1 MSRIPASNARGAVT
15 FCSRESRIVT
25 VGSLRSRAIAAARGV
40 LSLRGMWVLAR
51 KILLH
56 DRVKFSVAAAGV
68 SISVLLV
75 LVQIG
80 LYFGFM
86 ENASTLID
94 NSKADVWVAA
104 RGTDNFDFAGPIDE
118 RMYYRVAQVPG
129 VERAERM
136 ILAFGQ
142 FKLPDGGT
150 QGVQVVGLD
159 DGPRLLAPWNV
170 VEGDVRQMKNVDG
183 IVVDRT
189 EFAKLRIE
197 AVGERREI
205 TQQRSRVV
213 GLTEGIRSFT
223 TSPFVFTNLD
233 TARAYSNMPA
243 TALTYVL
250 VKAAPG
256 VDPGTLRDAIEA
268 RIPHVDAYTTPQISA
283 WTREYWSSRTGVG
296 AGFFMTAVMGVIVGL
311 VVVGQIL
318 YNGTLEHLKE
328 YGTLKAMG
336 AANGAIVRVILYQA
350 LISAAVGFAVGGGLA
365 VAARGGMASANLKVA
380 LSPELL
386 GATALLTA
394 VMCGVAALLSI
405 LKVLRLDPAVVFKG

>member
-1 MSRIPASNARGAVT
+1 MLYR
-15 FCSRESRIVT
+15 
-25 VGSLRSRAIAAARGV
+25 LR
-40 LSLRGMWVLAR
+40 MWVLAR

-94 NSKADVWVAA
+94 HSRADLWVAA
-104 RGTDNFDFAGPIDE
+104 RGTDNFDFAGPMDE

-129 VERAERM
+129 VARAERM

-142 FKLPDGGT
+142 YKLPGGGT

-159 DGPRLLAPWNV
+159 DGASLLTPWNV
-170 VEGDVRQMKNVDG
+170 VEGDTRHMKDVDG

-197 AVGERREI
+197 KVGERREI
-205 TQQRSRVV
+205 TGARSRVV

-233 TARAYSNMPA
+233 TARTYTNLSP

-250 VKAAPG
+250 IKGEPG
-256 VDPGTLRDAIEA
+256 VDLATLKARIEK
-268 RIPHVDAYTTPQISA
+268 IPHVDAYTTPEISA
-283 WTREYWSSRTGVG
+283 RTRSYWSERTGVG

-336 AANGAIVRVILYQA
+336 AANGAIVKVILFQA
-350 LISAAVGFAVGGGLA
+350 LISAAVGFIAGSGMAFL
-365 VAARGGMASANLKVA
+365 ARGGMAAANLKVA
-380 LSPELL
+380 MSPELL
-386 GATALLTA
+386 VATALLTA
-394 VMCGVAALLSI
+394 TMCGAAALLSI

>member
-1 MSRIPASNARGAVT
+1 
-15 FCSRESRIVT
+15 
-25 VGSLRSRAIAAARGV
+25 
-40 LSLRGMWVLAR
+40 MWALAR

-56 DRVKFSVAAAGV
+56 DRVKFAVAGAGV

-94 NSKADVWVAA
+94 NGKADIWVAG
-104 RGTDNFDFAGPIDE
+104 RGNDNFDFAGPMDE
-118 RMYYRVAQVPG
+118 RLFYRIAETPG
-129 VERAERM
+129 VAHAERM

-142 FKLPDGGT
+142 FKLPEGGT

-159 DGPRLLAPWNV
+159 AGAKLVGPWNV
-170 VEGDVRQMKNVDG
+170 IQGDARHVRDADG
-183 IVVDRT
+183 IVVDKT
-189 EFAKLRIE
+189 EFGKLKID
-197 AVGERREI
+197 AIGARREI
-205 TQQRSRVV
+205 SGMRARVV

-233 TARAYSNMPA
+233 TARTYARLQPNDM
-243 TALTYVL
+243 TYVL
-250 VKAAPG
+250 VQAAPG
-256 VDPGTLRDAIEA
+256 ASIPELKA
-268 RIPHVDAYTTPQISA
+268 RLAKIDNVDAFTKAEISDR
-283 WTREYWSSRTGVG
+283 TRTYWSKRTGVG
-296 AGFFMTAVMGVIVGL
+296 TGFFMTAIMGVIVGL

-318 YNGTLEHLKE
+318 YNGTLEHIKE

-350 LISAAVGFAVGGGLA
+350 LISALVGFIMGGLMAVG
-365 VAARGGMASANLKVA
+365 ARGGMAAANLRVA
-380 LSPELL
+380 LSPGLL
-386 GATALLTA
+386 GATAVLTVTMCAFAA
-394 VMCGVAALLSI
+394 VLSI

>member
-1 MSRIPASNARGAVT
+1 M
-15 FCSRESRIVT
+15 
-25 VGSLRSRAIAAARGV
+25 
-40 LSLRGMWVLAR
+40 LSKPGMWALAR

-56 DRVKFSVAAAGV
+56 DRVKFAVAAAGV

-80 LYFGFM
+80 LYYGFM

-94 NSKADVWVAA
+94 NGKADLWVAG
-104 RGTDNFDFAGPIDE
+104 RGNDNFDFAGPIDE
-118 RMYYRVAQVPG
+118 RLYYKVAETPG
-129 VERAERM
+129 VARAERM

-142 FKLPDGGT
+142 FKLPEGGT
-150 QGVQVVGLD
+150 QGVQVVGIE
-159 DGPRLLAPWNV
+159 PTARLAGPWNV
-170 VEGDVRQMKNVDG
+170 VQGDARHLRDADG

-189 EFAKLRIE
+189 EFAKLKID
-197 AVGERREI
+197 AIGARREI
-205 TQQRSRVV
+205 TGSRARVV

-233 TARAYSNMPA
+233 TARAYARLGA
-243 TALTYVL
+243 TDMTFVL

-256 VDPGTLRDAIEA
+256 VDVSELKA
-268 RIPHVDAYTTPQISA
+268 RLGRIDNVDAFTTPELSER
-283 WTREYWSSRTGVG
+283 TRSYWSQRTGVG
-296 AGFFMTAVMGVIVGL
+296 TGFFMTAVMGVIVGL

-318 YNGTLEHLKE
+318 YNGTLEHIKE

-350 LISAAVGFAVGGGLA
+350 LISALVGFIAGGLMAVG
-365 VAARGGMASANLKVA
+365 ARSGMAAANLKVA
-380 LSPELL
+380 LSPGLL
-386 GATALLTA
+386 GATAVLTA
-394 VMCGVAALLSI
+394 VMCTVAAVLSI

>member
-1 MSRIPASNARGAVT
+1 
-15 FCSRESRIVT
+15 
-25 VGSLRSRAIAAARGV
+25 V
-40 LSLRGMWVLAR
+40 LFLFGMWVLAR

-56 DRVKFSVAAAGV
+56 DRVKFAVAAAGV

-94 NSKADVWVAA
+94 HSKADLWVAA

-118 RMYYRVAQVPG
+118 RMYYRVAQTPG
-129 VERAERM
+129 VGRAERM

-159 DGPRLLAPWNV
+159 DGPSLLQPWNV
-170 VEGDVRQMKNVDG
+170 VEGDVSHIKDTDG

-205 TQQRSRVV
+205 TGARSRVV
-213 GLTEGIRSFT
+213 GLTDGIRSFT

-233 TARAYSNMPA
+233 TARTYTNMAPS
-243 TALTYVL
+243 ALTYVL

-256 VDPGTLRDAIEA
+256 VDPLALKASIEK
-268 RIPHVDAYTTPQISA
+268 IPHVDAYTTPEISA
-283 WTREYWSSRTGVG
+283 RTRAYWSERTGVG

-336 AANGAIVRVILYQA
+336 AANGAIVKVILFQA
-350 LISAAVGFAVGGGLA
+350 LISAAVGFIAGGAMA
-365 VAARGGMASANLKVA
+365 VAARGGMAAANLKVA

-386 GATALLTA
+386 VATALLTA
-394 VMCGVAALLSI
+394 TMCGAAALLSI

>member
-1 MSRIPASNARGAVT
+1 
-15 FCSRESRIVT
+15 
-25 VGSLRSRAIAAARGV
+25 
-40 LSLRGMWVLAR
+40 MWVLAR

-56 DRVKFSVAAAGV
+56 DRIKFAVAAAGV

-94 NSKADVWVAA
+94 NGKADLWVTA
-104 RGTDNFDFAGPIDE
+104 RGNENFDFASPMDE
-118 RMYYRVAQVPG
+118 RLYYRVAETPG
-129 VERAERM
+129 VARAERM

-150 QGVQVVGLD
+150 QGVQVVGVEPD
-159 DGPRLLAPWNV
+159 ARLLRPWNLV
-170 VEGDVRQMKNVDG
+170 AGDARRLADVDG

-189 EFAKLRIE
+189 EFAKLKIE
-197 AVGERREI
+197 RLGERREI
-205 TQQRSRVV
+205 SDTRARVV
-213 GLTEGIRSFT
+213 GLTDGIRSFT

-233 TARAYSNMPA
+233 TARAYARMLPA
-243 TALTYVL
+243 QLTYVL
-250 VKAAPG
+250 VEARPGIDLAKLKA
-256 VDPGTLRDAIEA
+256 DLERIDAI
-268 RIPHVDAYTTPQISA
+268 DAYTRAEISTR
-283 WTREYWSSRTGVG
+283 TREYWSTRTGVG
-296 AGFFMTAVMGVIVGL
+296 TGFFMTAVMGVIVGL

-318 YNGTLEHLKE
+318 YNGTLEHIRE

-350 LISAAVGFAVGGGLA
+350 LISAVVGFAVGGALA
-365 VAARGGMASANLKVA
+365 LAARGGMAAANLKVA

-386 GATALLTA
+386 LATAALTA
-394 VMCGVAALLSI
+394 TMCAIAALLSI